1 MDLTEEQERFLKDKL
16 EKLSS
21 SKFRS
26 GFYLKQK
33 DIEYIKKESLE
44 KINAHAKDIIKKRLA
59 PKFIPNDGKQTP
71 MKNHPVFIAQ
81 HATATCCRG
90 CLYKWHHI
98 PKDKELSE
106 KEQKFITSLIIYW
119 IKYQLNKNNIKGV

>member
-1 MDLTEEQERFLKDKL
+1 MDLTEEQKHFLKNKL

-33 DIEYIKKESLE
+33 DIEYIKKVSLE
-44 KINAHAKDIIKKRLA
+44 KINEHAKDIIKKRLA
-59 PKFIPNDGKQTP
+59 PKYIPNDGKQTP

-98 PKDKELSE
+98 SKDQELSE
-106 KEQKFITSLIIYW
+106 KQQRFITSLIMYW
-119 IKYQLNKNNIKGV
+119 IKEQLNKNHIKEV